1 MQPDVLPAPTAEDRF
16 AAYCSRVWAWLPGR
30 LQRLVPVTLIGF
42 VTINGFT
49 FSVDLALLA
58 LLDGPVGLHHTA
70 ALTIAYGVAFTLAF
84 VLNRWLNFRS
94 HGPLGGQV
102 GSYAVVVALNFA
114 VLVLGLASL
123 LAWAGLPLVVARV
136 AAGGAEAMW
145 MYAAMR
151 WWVFRR

>member
-1 MQPDVLPAPTAEDRF
+1 MQSDVAPAATAEDRF
-16 AAYCSRVWAWLPGR
+16 AAYCSRVWGCLPGR
-30 LQRLVPVTLIGF
+30 LRRLVPVTFIGF

-49 FSVDLALLA
+49 FSLDLALLA
-58 LLDGPVGLHHTA
+58 LLDGPAGVHHTV
-70 ALTIAYGVAFTLAF
+70 ALTVAYVLAFTLAF

-94 HGPLGGQV
+94 HGPLGEQV
-102 GSYAVVVALNFA
+102 GSYVVVVALNFA

-123 LAWAGLPLVVARV
+123 LVWAGLPLVVARV
-136 AAGGAEAMW
+136 LAGGAEALW

>member
-1 MQPDVLPAPTAEDRF
+1 MPPDLLQAPTAEERF
-16 AAYCSRVWAWLPGR
+16 ASFCARVWGWLPSR
-30 LQRLVPVTLIGF
+30 LRGLVPVTFVGF
-42 VTINGFT
+42 ATINGFT
-49 FSVDLALLA
+49 FSVDLALLG

-70 ALTIAYGVAFTLAF
+70 SLTIAYGVALTLAF

-94 HGPLGGQV
+94 HGPIAGQV
-102 GSYAVVVALNFA
+102 GSYVVVVALNFA

-136 AAGGAEAMW
+136 VAGGAEALW